1 MSKGKTY
8 KEEPVPETPARETV
22 QEERRS
28 QPGTPGLPQPLG
40 NPAEPVS
47 PGAQEASK
55 ATGVVKENPMP
66 KGEQEA
72 RAEASQPGR
81 PPQNQFNMPFFVAV
95 RGSKQKVMAALEGRL
110 DGSHPVGDNVP
121 RGFRTATE
129 MLEFAAT
136 LVEEKQVPAD
146 YRIDFE
152 LGLDL
157 NSTTPVMLKVSTTQV
172 KLPGRVND
180 EILGEL
186 NLDSV
191 EALDLYED
199 YQRAKEGA
207 EEASKDAQKDELKRM
222 TAHLRSFS
230 QR

>member
-1 MSKGKTY
+1 MSKREIH
-8 KEEPVPETPARETV
+8 KEEPAPKTPVPETV

-28 QPGTPGLPQPLG
+28 QPGTPDLPQPLG
-40 NPAEPVS
+40 SPTEPVS

-55 ATGVVKENPMP
+55 ATGAVKENPMP

-81 PPQNQFNMPFFVAV
+81 PPRNQFSMPFFVAV
-95 RGSKQKVMAALEGRL
+95 RGSKQKVLEALEGRGL
-110 DGSHPVGDNVP
+110 GRSPVGEPPV
-121 RGFRTATE
+121 GYRTITE
-129 MLEFAAT
+129 MLEFAAA
-136 LVEEKQVPAD
+136 LVEEKQIPAD

-157 NSTTPVMLKVSTTQV
+157 NSTTPAMLKVSTTQV

-222 TAHLRSFS
+222 TERLRSFS